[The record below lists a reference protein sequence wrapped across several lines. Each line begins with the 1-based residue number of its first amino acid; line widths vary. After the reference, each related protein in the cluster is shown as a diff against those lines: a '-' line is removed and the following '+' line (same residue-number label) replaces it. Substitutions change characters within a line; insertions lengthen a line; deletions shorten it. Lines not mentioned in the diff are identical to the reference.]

1 MMKSRGYLLDTHVL
15 VWLGHNQKRIGR
27 NSKRILERAN
37 LYYSSVSVAELALK
51 SRLGKK
57 EFNSSVIEGWKQEQ
71 IFPASFDDAAA
82 LNFAAISSEWLP
94 DPFDRQV
101 VATAMSNQFELITA
115 DRRILELGYDWIVD
129 ATA

>member
-1 MMKSRGYLLDTHVL
+1 MNSRGYLLDTHVL
-15 VWLGHNQKRIGR
+15 VWLGREPKRFGK
-27 NSKRILERAN
+27 NCKRILERAN

-57 EFNSSVIEGWKQEQ
+57 EFNTSVIQQWQQAQ
-71 IFPASFDDAAA
+71 INPAFFDDSAA
-82 LNFAAISSEWLP
+82 LNFAALSSEWLP
-94 DPFDRQV
+94 DPFDRQI

-115 DRRILELGYDWIVD
+115 DRRILELEYEWIVD